1 MIEKKRRAFTL
12 IELLVVIAI
21 IALLISIIVPSL
33 GKAKQ
38 YAKRT
43 MCQSN
48 VRQLTLGFLIY
59 SDIHNSTFPLN
70 TLGYWYWDLGYLT
83 TDALME
89 QAGAERATFFCPSN
103 NKQPD
108 DDRFWR
114 YSEWTGSP
122 AVPPAGPEPTH
133 PLQRAGLYRT
143 TTYFFLV
150 DMQAPAERSFY
161 PRRGMTGVTEKLPL
175 KMTDIRNSGSHV
187 LITDGTISDNSIPN
201 SNFTELVGGARDKYG
216 FLNRS
221 GHLDR
226 RLRPEG
232 ANIGFADGHADWR
245 RFEEMAVWGVSG
257 GIYHWW

>member
-1 MIEKKRRAFTL
+1 MTGKKIRAFTL

-21 IALLISIIVPSL
+21 IALLVSIIVPSL
-33 GKAKQ
+33 GKAKH
-38 YAKRT
+38 YARRT

-59 SDIHNSTFPLN
+59 CDTNNNKFPLN

-89 QAGAERATFFCPSN
+89 QAGAMRETFFCPSN
-103 NKQPD
+103 NKKAD

-114 YSEWTGSP
+114 FSEWTGSP
-122 AVPPAGPEPTH
+122 AVAPGGPEPTH
-133 PLQRAGLYRT
+133 PLQRANLYRT

-150 DMQAPAERSFY
+150 DMQAPAERAFY
-161 PRRGMTGVTEKLPL
+161 PKRGMTGPTRTLPTRI
-175 KMTDIRNSGSHV
+175 TDIRNTGSHE
-187 LITDGTISDNSIPN
+187 LITDGTISNGSAANSM
-201 SNFTELVGGARDKYG
+201 FTELAGGARDKYG
-216 FLNRS
+216 FLNTT

-245 RFEEMAVWGVSG
+245 RFEEMAVWGAVNE
-257 GIYHWW
+257 IHHWW